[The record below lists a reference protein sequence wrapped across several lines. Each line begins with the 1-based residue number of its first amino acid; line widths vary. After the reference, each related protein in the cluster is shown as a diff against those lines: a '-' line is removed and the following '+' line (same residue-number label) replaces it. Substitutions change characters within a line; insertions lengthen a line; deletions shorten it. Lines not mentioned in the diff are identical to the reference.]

1 MKNTSISL
9 ENLKIFKENY
19 TKKQNFDL
27 NNRLKEVSLED
38 FSLNTNVIKEN
49 KFAFNL
55 ELEECKIYSQKSS
68 LRCWLF
74 YCLSSS

>member
-9 ENLKIFKENY
+9 ESLKIFKENY

-49 KFAFNL
+49 KFEFNL

>member
-9 ENLKIFKENY
+9 ESLKIFKENY
-19 TKKQNFDL
+19 LKNQNFDL
-27 NNRLKEVSLED
+27 DNKLKEMPIQD
-38 FSLNTNVIKEN
+38 FAINKAVLKEN
-49 KFAFNL
+49 KFEFNL